1 MPNYVK
7 TGSFTNGSAPGI
19 SASFLNNI
27 ENVFEQPSG
36 GTETGKY
43 FLLGGAYTT
52 GANVSQYMQ
61 SLSRTTVPVS
71 VSIDTADQAPT
82 AGANSPT
89 TDNLSANGFHVLFTA
104 TGANVASRCGGNFT
118 LQY

>member
-1 MPNYVK
+1 MANYVK
-7 TGSFTNGSAPGI
+7 SGPFVNGSAPGL
-19 SASFLNNI
+19 SASLFNAI
-27 ENVFEQPSG
+27 EAVFEQPSG

-43 FLLGGAYTT
+43 WLQGGAYTT

-82 AGANSPT
+82 AAAATPT
-89 TDNLSANGFHVLFTA
+89 TDNLTANGFHILFVS
-104 TGANVASRCGGNFT
+104 TGANVASRTGGNWT